1 MVCGFWLGL
10 ALKRVRKEAK
20 RKQKES
26 KKKTKRSHLWLVLSL
41 FNYLGVLSVKKCMAA
56 ILLYFCRL
64 NDSEVRRSLNFAF
77 VFSFLTWKAVKSFER
92 SMKSSQSC
100 GLWVLVRVSSEEG

>member
-20 RKQKES
+20 SKQKAS
-26 KKKTKRSHLWLVLSL
+26 KKKPLCWRMCWV
-41 FNYLGVLSVKKCMAA
+41 FYYLGVLSVKQCMAA

-64 NDSEVRRSLNFAF
+64 NDSAVRRSLNFAF
-77 VFSFLTWKAVKSFER
+77 VFSFLICKVVKSFER
-92 SMKSSQSC
+92 SMESSQSC